1 MLQSISFRLF
11 AVIAYILLFLTHRL
25 SALRIDEIEM
35 VDVTEKFSMSGVAF
49 GKINKFFD
57 YFGVEPVS
65 EITVLSVMSIIILAF
80 GVAVLAMSLFG
91 FKRLQIVNFC
101 ISCVGTALN
110 IALAILVT
118 VYSSNINGSE
128 IGDIMV
134 FEPVYFILW
143 AAPALFLIGTLFIY
157 AYAKM
162 PAYTLSE
169 GRFFTTLGAALNPK
183 YFFRTFKSYDDTED
197 LFRTS
202 VPLKKKKYASIS
214 KPTALKKIKKR
225 SKNRGGETAP
235 NSKKLSPLELALNKR
250 EHAEAIANKTAD
262 EINRS
267 LFKKQE
273 PQAKKA
279 VHKKKTK
286 SKTKKASHSALD
298 IAKQRAV
305 HAEEVAN
312 INNELY

>member
-1 MLQSISFRLF
+1 
-11 AVIAYILLFLTHRL
+11 
-25 SALRIDEIEM
+25 
-35 VDVTEKFSMSGVAF
+35 
-49 GKINKFFD
+49 
-57 YFGVEPVS
+57 
-65 EITVLSVMSIIILAF
+65 
-80 GVAVLAMSLFG
+80 
-91 FKRLQIVNFC
+91 
-101 ISCVGTALN
+101 
-110 IALAILVT
+110 
-118 VYSSNINGSE
+118 
-128 IGDIMV
+128 MV